1 MFISFA
7 SSLAMNIILALCIR
21 NGEER
26 KMKKVQQE
34 RGLGSYIIF
43 LSSIL
48 CCKKKKSGMK
58 YCALMHLM
66 VGVCMPTFNMS
77 IFISGVL
84 HIVMIFH

>member
-48 CCKKKKSGMK
+48 CCKKKKKWNEILCLDAFNGGGM
-58 YCALMHLM
+58 YANL
-66 VGVCMPTFNMS
+66 
-77 IFISGVL
+77 
-84 HIVMIFH
+84 